1 MTTTHLVCFT
11 LFRLV
16 LPLCLA
22 TFVAVRQ
29 NGLSLVYLLL
39 LLCLPLIPVP
49 THATMKGHTGRYLQA
64 FLVLSLLNVIAQVA
78 FQVLLLAMPP
88 YAFFLHNCEWLEVL
102 LRALGFVRFD
112 DIALP
117 DVARIVGPDIGA
129 LITSIVMLM
138 VCKNMCE
145 QPEPTQPDVVE
156 QQSNKSLSHIF
167 TSLGKFF
174 VLGSLCLAGSIRP
187 SLPGAVY
194 FVCFLGGATA
204 WACRNPLT
212 KGFAHMMQG
221 CAAFCLLHVLALFTY
236 QVEWFQEIDGLGPTN
251 LTARLLGLT
260 PLTMTS
266 CEEPR
271 HVMLVDA
278 EWATF
283 VNPLVLLWLYFLL
296 VHESKQLLDPA
307 EVSVGLRK
315 EVSNGPL
322 SLGSSK
328 QNSLLRR
335 QGSSSLNN
343 KRQTSRRRTL
353 RWKGP
358 NALANQRRLMRGQ
371 QPTNYETV
379 TDQQAVNGA
388 SQEGSAVN
396 LQDSTVEDALEEQE
410 ETSIFELLVDSVMGL
425 LNLIIRS
432 SYIATNIIMMAW
444 SIAYH
449 SWLTFVLLLWASI
462 LWITPNQRRAMLRCS
477 PALAIYAQLLLI
489 AQYIYSLDLTNEEL
503 PETVDWVN
511 LKQIGLIKPEYLPLK
526 PLSVKSSFTLMFW
539 VTLRQY
545 MQERYEA
552 KHSSALVGGIAEPF
566 NITVTTTASG
576 LTSELTEQT
585 EGHQAAR
592 QSLMSKLGAWV
603 QSFLTKFW
611 IWVVAIMLF
620 VIGLGS
626 GQVVLYRIVYMALF
640 LIFVLTFQFSY
651 RIWRVMMY
659 GFWLTVIVYS
669 MLVLVM
675 IYTYQFDNFPE
686 YWYNY
691 TGIPHELQHD
701 IGLEIYDTGSLFVR
715 LLTPTFFVIITVIQ
729 LHYFH
734 KDFLAISDIRYR
746 VLSDNDPESGLNSLT
761 TTIPPSGAVVKSGKQ
776 ISEKLALDE
785 PITPKDLSYEAI
797 RKMSTAQFARLAN
810 KTKTLAFEL
819 QELLWR
825 LLELHMVKI
834 TLISVM
840 LMAVNDVCG
849 AHAILVVLIVAAM
862 PLGTRMQRALLH
874 VCSGLVCL
882 LILTQMTYQIKY
894 INHSYWDVNCTD
906 LPNFNVTNTT
916 VPMNDAEWLGVKKS
930 SDLPE
935 LLKGYI
941 GLVLVFT
948 FQAVVRTRQQYQ
960 RRSTMSADPPSSP
973 TSRDTSST
981 AFTPIPVLFNGVT
994 RANAD
999 EGIITCIKYL
1009 LNYGFYKFG
1018 VEICLMTLVIL
1029 IGTRLDMYSII
1040 YSIWLAFL
1048 FKRPRLKL
1056 SLVWRWLIIFVCVLT
1071 PLQYFLCVGLPPGL
1085 CIDWPWDKSE
1095 TLRRLQIWLFM
1106 SDYVH
1111 PPECQKLICDFVVLL
1126 LICRQQ
1132 IVFRVE
1138 KAADSTTFA
1147 GGSNAEVFD
1156 QLDDLQDNPVPD
1168 FITYTK
1174 SWLDNIKRGVLRHFY
1189 WFTLIMVLV
1198 TGVNRNNLFSLG
1210 YLVGAFFFLHHGN
1223 DLYLLP
1229 VRKILYWWNI
1239 LLSYNVAVIGLKA
1252 FTQMLGCLFVGE
1264 LQTHTCWLVQLLSIT
1279 CLSKFGSE
1287 SQRASVTDSGECT
1300 VSSDQTGLVWDGV
1313 CFGFLLMQRRL
1324 FSSFYFARIVDEA
1337 KAQTIL
1343 ASRGAE
1349 LIEQLRRKRVAA
1361 QKEEE
1366 QRVLDKIRTKMERI
1380 KENQRKMQGENFR
1393 EPQSHQRD
1401 KMHQGKIKRRP
1412 SRKVKAIRSGDYY
1425 MFEDFDDD
1433 LLDLSLDP
1441 ARATVEDV
1449 DEEGDESKVTVSK
1462 YPVYPYVLIASP
1474 YLHCNRCR
1482 IRKLPSSSHTSSLRP
1497 QLLSTALKTDIETA
1511 ADQALVANLQDSP
1524 IPMADEPTPKP
1535 RRRKRSTVSY
1545 LSGKS
1550 ELAQPSTSVSARSS
1564 FQSSRIPPLN
1574 EDEEPGSPSPP
1585 PPPPGGSGGAAGQA
1599 GGADSASKEDSW
1611 ASKLWVYMKF
1621 LWALLQSGVVS
1632 ATKKLN
1638 KLSRDYRYVAQ
1649 CLAAET
1655 LSLKEQ
1661 GDYRLG
1667 TRVGQGMWRPLA
1679 VTLPEKVEGSA
1690 AGLEIR
1696 IVGAS
1701 DEATLNVD
1709 QGEIQQQAI
1718 NADQRSEEKIPI
1730 PTIKIWAASLERG
1743 LDSDRADSP
1752 ISISDIDGRGTAFQK
1767 DGEPISLTTGLFHAL
1782 WFAVLAHS
1790 ELVCYGMVF
1799 LHQVKSASILSLPL
1813 PLMVFL
1819 WGSLSVPRPSK
1830 FFWVTIIGYTEMVVI
1845 AKYLCQFEYL
1855 PWNQQAIPYNQ
1866 PFWGPRITGVER
1878 KEMYALFD
1886 LMLLLVVF
1894 FHRFM
1899 LKSLGLW
1906 GDCDES
1912 KLYDIGEPTVDTAS
1926 SPTVRTKSPEPS
1938 DKSSSKENDEDIS
1951 EMSSAPIEGCGTA
1964 LTNKVKQTAANLP
1977 APLIQVPSRL
1987 FSSISSFF
1995 STLLEPSS
2003 RVTADVYAFMFMCDF
2018 FNFMVVIFGFA
2029 SFGTQQGDGGVSAYL
2044 EENKVPVA
2052 FLVML
2057 ILQFALMVVD
2067 RALFLRKFILGKIM
2081 FQVGLVFGVH
2091 LWMFFLLPGLTE
2103 RPFSGALPPQIWY
2116 LVKCLYLLLSAYQ
2129 IRCGYPTRILGNF
2142 LCKKYNYLNMFL
2154 FKGFM
2159 AVPFLFELRT
2169 LMDWMWTKTS
2179 MTLGEWIKMED
2190 IFAHIFQLKCQRRA
2204 EAAYPRPPGEEQ
2216 RPLIKYVVGG
2226 CSLLV
2231 VIFIIWFPMV
2241 LFALGNTVGQP
2252 NLPYDVSVELT
2263 IGPYQPVFRTSAQ
2276 NSSLIPFS
2284 EGNWEALSNVY
2295 KRDRAAQTFLSNY
2308 DWSDVQ
2314 VAKIDNFSMSVWTI
2328 SEQAQKKMMAYVLSD
2343 EPLLVKFSWMVS
2355 RHSDNPSTVPV
2366 VTETQTNFLMATLP
2380 NGERNP
2386 ERLTL
2391 ANMLNDSYNGSLL
2404 KPLRLQNL
2412 FPKFIKVSN
2421 RGKATVVTQLMK
2433 KRESTE
2439 ETFRDLLLT
2448 LDRDDENREHWW
2460 EVGESCTDE
2469 EYKDLLSH
2477 LPLNDRCKS
2486 LQMYT
2491 FNDKAFPAG
2500 LSFFSGGGIIGLYTT
2515 LVLVASKFMRGF
2527 FSGVC
2532 FTIMFDDL
2540 PDVDRILQLC
2550 LDIYLVRESGEL
2562 SLEEA
2567 LAAKLIFL
2575 FRSPSTLI
2583 KWSRPREEEDGS
2595 EASSDEDLR
2604 SRQGSRQQ
2612 AIMQ

>member
-1 MTTTHLVCFT
+1 MTTSQLVCFA
-11 LFRLV
+11 LFRLF

-22 TFVAVRQ
+22 TFVSVRQ

-39 LLCLPLIPVP
+39 LLCLPLFPVP
-49 THATMKGHTGRYLQA
+49 THATMKGHTGRYLKA
-64 FLVLSLLNVIAQVA
+64 VIGLSLLNVIAQVA

-88 YAFFLHNCEWLEVL
+88 YAHFLTNCEWLEVL
-102 LRALGFVRFD
+102 LRALGLVRFD
-112 DIALP
+112 DISFP
-117 DVARIVGPDIGA
+117 DAARLIGPDLVA
-129 LITSIVMLM
+129 LVVSIVVLA
-138 VCKNMCE
+138 VCKGMCK
-145 QPEPTQPDVVE
+145 QPDPPPVLNEE
-156 QQSNKSLSHIF
+156 QQSSKNLVHIL
-167 TSLGKFF
+167 TSLGKF
-174 VLGSLCLAGSIRP
+174 VALGSLCVAGSMRP

-204 WACRNPLT
+204 WACRSPLQR
-212 KGFAHMMQG
+212 GFAFMMRG
-221 CAAFCLLHVLALFTY
+221 CVFLVVLHVLTLFTY
-236 QVEWFQEIDGLGPTN
+236 QVEWFQQIDGLGPSN

-260 PLTMTS
+260 PWTSSS

-271 HVMLVDA
+271 HVHIIDS

-283 VNPLVLLWLYFLL
+283 VNPLVLIWLYYILIY
-296 VHESKQLLDPA
+296 ESKMILDPA
-307 EVSVGLRK
+307 EVEVGLRK
-315 EVSNGPL
+315 EMSNGPL

-335 QGSSSLNN
+335 QGSNSLNH

-358 NALANQRRLMRGQ
+358 NALANQRRLMKGQ
-371 QPTNYETV
+371 TPSNYE
-379 TDQQAVNGA
+379 AVSSEGPNAANGT

-410 ETSIFELLVDSVMGL
+410 ETSVFEILLDAVLSL
-425 LNLIIRS
+425 LNMIIRS

-449 SWLTFVLLLWASI
+449 SWLTFVLLLWASL

-477 PALAIYAQLLLI
+477 PALAVYAQLLLI

-503 PETVDWVN
+503 PEAVDWVN
-511 LKQIGLIKPEYLPLK
+511 LRQIGLIKPDTLPVK
-526 PLSVKSSFTLMFW
+526 PLVVKSLFTLMFW

-552 KHSSALVGGIAEPF
+552 KHSSALVGGVAEPF

-576 LTSELTEQT
+576 LTSGLQSNELAEPAESQ
-585 EGHQAAR
+585 QAGGKSQMMNR
-592 QSLMSKLGAWV
+592 VGSWV
-603 QSFLTKFW
+603 QGFLTKFW

-640 LIFVLTFQFSY
+640 LIFVLTFQLSY
-651 RIWRVMMY
+651 RIWRSMMY

-675 IYTYQFDNFPE
+675 IYTYQFDNFPA

-691 TGIPHELQHD
+691 TGIPDELQHD

-746 VLSDNDPESGLNSLT
+746 VLTDNDPESGLNSLT
-761 TTIPPSGAVVKSGKQ
+761 TPVQPTGPLTKPK
-776 ISEKLALDE
+776 KLPLEE

-797 RKMSTAQFARLAN
+797 RKMSTAQLAKLAN
-810 KTKTLAFEL
+810 QTKNLAYEL

-862 PLGTRMQRALLH
+862 PLGTSLQRALLH

-894 INHSYWDVNCTD
+894 INHSYWDVNCTN
-906 LPNFNVTNTT
+906 LPLWNSSSANESFH
-916 VPMNDAEWLGVKKS
+916 MNDAEWLGLKKS
-930 SDLPE
+930 SSLPE

-960 RRSTMSADPPSSP
+960 RRSTMSSDPPSSP

-981 AFTPIPVLFNGVT
+981 TFTPIPVLFGGVS

-999 EGIITCIKYL
+999 DGLLPCAKYL

-1018 VEICLMTLVIL
+1018 VEVSLIMIVIL
-1029 IGTRLDMYSII
+1029 IGTRLDMYSIV
-1040 YSIWLAFL
+1040 YSVWLAFL
-1048 FKRPRLKL
+1048 FKRQRTKL
-1056 SLVWRWLIIFVCVLT
+1056 SLVWKWFILFVCVLT
-1071 PLQYFLCVGLPPGL
+1071 PLQYLLCVGLPPGL
-1085 CIDWPWDKSE
+1085 CIDWPWDNSE

-1111 PPECQKLICDFVVLL
+1111 PPECQKLICDFVVLM

-1138 KAADSTTFA
+1138 RSSDSSTFI

-1156 QLDDLQDNPVPD
+1156 QLDDLEDNPVPD

-1174 SWLDNIKRGVLRHFY
+1174 SLLDNMKRGVLRHSY
-1189 WFTLIMVLV
+1189 WFTLIIVLV
-1198 TGVNRNNLFSLG
+1198 TGVNRNNIFSLG
-1210 YLVGAFFFLHHGN
+1210 YLLGAFIFLHFGN
-1223 DLYLLP
+1223 DIYLFP
-1229 VRKILYWWNI
+1229 VRRILYFWNI

-1252 FTQMLGCLFVGE
+1252 VTQMLGCLFVQE
-1264 LQTHTCWLVQLLSIT
+1264 LQTHACWFVQLLSIT

-1287 SQRASVTDSGECT
+1287 TSRANVRDTGECT
-1300 VSSDQTGLVWDGV
+1300 VSADQTGLVWDGV
-1313 CFGFLLMQRRL
+1313 CFCFLLLQRRL
-1324 FSSFYFARIVDEA
+1324 FSSYYFARIVDEA

-1349 LIEQLRRKRVAA
+1349 LIEQLRKKRVAA

-1380 KENQRKMQGENFR
+1380 KENQRKMQGENYR

-1401 KMHQGKIKRRP
+1401 VFKPGVLQRRQ
-1412 SRKVKAIRSGDYY
+1412 SKKVKAIRSGDYY

-1449 DEEGDESKVTVSK
+1449 DDEEDENKVTVSK

-1474 YLHCNRCR
+1474 YLHCNRFR

-1524 IPMADEPTPKP
+1524 IPMADEPTPMP
-1535 RRRKRSTVSY
+1535 RRRKKSSVSY
-1545 LSGKS
+1545 LSGRS
-1550 ELAQPSTSVSARSS
+1550 ELGQPSTSVSARSS
-1564 FQSSRIPPLN
+1564 FQSTRIPPLN
-1574 EDEEPGSPSPP
+1574 EDDEPASPSPP
-1585 PPPPGGSGGAAGQA
+1585 PPPPGGSGGAT
-1599 GGADSASKEDSW
+1599 ADGEDAKIKEDSW
-1611 ASKLWVYMKF
+1611 ASKLFVYMKF
-1621 LWALLQSGVVS
+1621 VWALLQSGVVS
-1632 ATKKLN
+1632 ATKRLN

-1649 CLAAET
+1649 CLEAET
-1655 LSLKEQ
+1655 LSLKEK
-1661 GDYRLG
+1661 GDYRIG
-1667 TRVGQGMWRPLA
+1667 TRVDRGMWRPLPS
-1679 VTLPEKVEGSA
+1679 VLPEKVEGS

-1709 QGEIQQQAI
+1709 HDGNAQQEAVC
-1718 NADQRSEEKIPI
+1718 ADPSSEEKIVI

-1767 DGEPISLTTGLFHAL
+1767 DGEPTSLTTALFHAL

-1830 FFWVTIIGYTEMVVI
+1830 VFWVTIIGYTELVVV

-1866 PFWGPRITGVER
+1866 PFWTPRIIGVER
-1878 KEMYALFD
+1878 KEVYALYD

-1906 GDCDES
+1906 GDCDDTKSVETQAES
-1912 KLYDIGEPTVDTAS
+1912 CS
-1926 SPTVRTKSPEPS
+1926 SPATEIAKSPEPS
-1938 DKSSSKENDEDIS
+1938 LKSTSVREEETS
-1951 EMSSAPIEGCGTA
+1951 EISSAPAEGCGTA
-1964 LTNKVKQTAANLP
+1964 VTNRVIKTAANLP
-1977 APLIQVPSRL
+1977 APLKQAPKKL
-1987 FSSISSFF
+1987 FSSIMQFF
-1995 STLLEPSS
+1995 ATLLEPSS

-2276 NSSLIPFS
+2276 NSSLVPFS
-2284 EGNWEALSNVY
+2284 ESNWEAMSNVY

-2328 SEQAQKKMMAYVLSD
+2328 SEQAQKKMMALVLSD
-2343 EPLLVKFSWMVS
+2343 EPLLVKFLWTVS
-2355 RHSDNPSTVPV
+2355 RHSDNPAVVPI
-2366 VTETQTNFLMATLP
+2366 VTETQTNFLASTLP

-2391 ANMLNDSYNGSLL
+2391 ANMLNDTFNGTIR
-2404 KPLRLQNL
+2404 PLRLQNL
-2412 FPKFIKVSN
+2412 FPKFVKVSN

-2433 KRESTE
+2433 QKDSAE
-2439 ETFRDLLLT
+2439 EAYRDLLLT
-2448 LDRDDENREHWW
+2448 LDRDEENREHWW
-2460 EVGESCTDE
+2460 EVGESCTDN
-2469 EYKDLLSH
+2469 EYRDTLSH
-2477 LPLNDRCKS
+2477 LPLNDRCRS

-2583 KWSRPREEEDGS
+2583 KWSRPREEEEGS
-2595 EASSDEDLR
+2595 EASSDEDVR

-2612 AIMQ
+2612 AIMH

>member
-1 MTTTHLVCFT
+1 MTTSQLVCFA
-11 LFRLV
+11 LFRLF

-22 TFVAVRQ
+22 TFVSVRQ

-39 LLCLPLIPVP
+39 LLCLPLFPVP
-49 THATMKGHTGRYLQA
+49 THATMKGHTGRYLKA
-64 FLVLSLLNVIAQVA
+64 VIGLSLLNVIAQVA

-88 YAFFLHNCEWLEVL
+88 YAHFLTNCEWLEVL
-102 LRALGFVRFD
+102 LRALGLVRFD
-112 DIALP
+112 DISFP
-117 DVARIVGPDIGA
+117 DAARLIGPDLTA
-129 LITSIVMLM
+129 LVVSIVVLA
-138 VCKNMCE
+138 VCKGMCNR
-145 QPEPTQPDVVE
+145 PDPPPVLNEE
-156 QQSNKSLSHIF
+156 QQSSRNLVHIL
-167 TSLGKFF
+167 TSLGKF
-174 VLGSLCLAGSIRP
+174 VALGSLCVAGSMRP

-204 WACRNPLT
+204 WACRSPLQR
-212 KGFAHMMQG
+212 GFAFMMRG
-221 CAAFCLLHVLALFTY
+221 CVFLVVLHVLTLFTY
-236 QVEWFQEIDGLGPTN
+236 QVEWFQQIDGLGPSN

-260 PLTMTS
+260 PWTSSS

-271 HVMLVDA
+271 HVHIIDS

-283 VNPLVLLWLYFLL
+283 VNPLVLIWLYYILIY
-296 VHESKQLLDPA
+296 ESKMILDPA
-307 EVSVGLRK
+307 VISM
-315 EVSNGPL
+315 PPA
-322 SLGSSK
+322 
-328 QNSLLRR
+328 
-335 QGSSSLNN
+335 SLNN
-343 KRQTSRRRTL
+343 CMEDPITDETPLMKGQNPSNYEAVSSE
-353 RWKGP
+353 GP
-358 NALANQRRLMRGQ
+358 NAANG
-371 QPTNYETV
+371 T
-379 TDQQAVNGA
+379 

-396 LQDSTVEDALEEQE
+396 LQDSTGSRIWCPDDIALKPIKNNESQLLSQGERFEDALEEQE
-410 ETSIFELLVDSVMGL
+410 ETSVFEILLDAVLGL
-425 LNLIIRS
+425 LNMIIRS

-449 SWLTFVLLLWASI
+449 SWLTFVLLLWASL

-477 PALAIYAQLLLI
+477 PALAVYAQLLLI

-503 PETVDWVN
+503 PEAVDWVN
-511 LKQIGLIKPEYLPLK
+511 LRQIGLIKPDTLPVK
-526 PLSVKSSFTLMFW
+526 PLVVKSLFTLMFW

-545 MQERYEA
+545 MQERHEA
-552 KHSSALVGGIAEPF
+552 KHSSALVGGVAEPF

-576 LTSELTEQT
+576 LTSELAEPAVSQ
-585 EGHQAAR
+585 QAGGKSQMMNR
-592 QSLMSKLGAWV
+592 VGAWV
-603 QSFLTKFW
+603 QGFLTKFW

-640 LIFVLTFQFSY
+640 LIFVLTFQLSY
-651 RIWRVMMY
+651 RIWRSMMY

-675 IYTYQFDNFPE
+675 IYTYQFDNFPA

-691 TGIPHELQHD
+691 TGIPDELQHD

-746 VLSDNDPESGLNSLT
+746 VLTDNDPESGLNSLT
-761 TTIPPSGAVVKSGKQ
+761 TPVQPTGPPTKPK
-776 ISEKLALDE
+776 KLPLEE

-797 RKMSTAQFARLAN
+797 RKMSTAQLAKLAN
-810 KTKTLAFEL
+810 QTKNLAFEL

-862 PLGTRMQRALLH
+862 PLGTSLQRALLH

-894 INHSYWDVNCTD
+894 INHSYWDVNCTN
-906 LPNFNVTNTT
+906 LPLWNSSTANESFH
-916 VPMNDAEWLGVKKS
+916 MNDAEWLGLKKS
-930 SDLPE
+930 SSLPE

-960 RRSTMSADPPSSP
+960 RRSTMSSDPPSSP

-981 AFTPIPVLFNGVT
+981 TFTPIPVLFGGVS

-999 EGIITCIKYL
+999 DGLLPCAKYL

-1018 VEICLMTLVIL
+1018 VEVSLIMIVIL
-1029 IGTRLDMYSII
+1029 IGTRLDMYSIV
-1040 YSIWLAFL
+1040 YSVWLAFL
-1048 FKRPRLKL
+1048 FKRQRTKL
-1056 SLVWRWLIIFVCVLT
+1056 SLVWKWFILFVCVLT
-1071 PLQYFLCVGLPPGL
+1071 PLQYLLCVGLPPGL
-1085 CIDWPWDKSE
+1085 CIDWPWDNSE

-1111 PPECQKLICDFVVLL
+1111 PPECQKLICDFVVLM

-1138 KAADSTTFA
+1138 RSSDSSTFI

-1156 QLDDLQDNPVPD
+1156 QLDDLEDNPVPD

-1174 SWLDNIKRGVLRHFY
+1174 SLLDNMKRGVLRHSY
-1189 WFTLIMVLV
+1189 WFTLIIVLV
-1198 TGVNRNNLFSLG
+1198 TGVNRNNIFSLG
-1210 YLVGAFFFLHHGN
+1210 YLLGAFIFLHFGN
-1223 DLYLLP
+1223 DIYLFP
-1229 VRKILYWWNI
+1229 VRRILYFWNI

-1252 FTQMLGCLFVGE
+1252 VTQMLGCLFVQE
-1264 LQTHTCWLVQLLSIT
+1264 LQTHACCETS
-1279 CLSKFGSE
+1279 
-1287 SQRASVTDSGECT
+1287 RANVRDTGECT
-1300 VSSDQTGLVWDGV
+1300 VSADQTGLVWDGV
-1313 CFGFLLMQRRL
+1313 CFCFLLMQRRL
-1324 FSSFYFARIVDEA
+1324 FSSYYFARIVDEA

-1349 LIEQLRRKRVAA
+1349 LIEQLRKKRVAA

-1380 KENQRKMQGENFR
+1380 KENQRKMQGENYR
-1393 EPQSHQRD
+1393 EPQSHQR
-1401 KMHQGKIKRRP
+1401 
-1412 SRKVKAIRSGDYY
+1412 AIRSGDYY

-1449 DEEGDESKVTVSK
+1449 DDEEDENKVTVSK
-1462 YPVYPYVLIASP
+1462 
-1474 YLHCNRCR
+1474 
-1482 IRKLPSSSHTSSLRP
+1482 
-1497 QLLSTALKTDIETA
+1497 LLSTALKTDIETA

-1524 IPMADEPTPKP
+1524 IPMADEPTPMP
-1535 RRRKRSTVSY
+1535 RRRKKSSVSY
-1545 LSGKS
+1545 LSGRS
-1550 ELAQPSTSVSARSS
+1550 ELGQPSTSVSARSS
-1564 FQSSRIPPLN
+1564 FQSTRIPPLN
-1574 EDEEPGSPSPP
+1574 EDDEPASPSPP
-1585 PPPPGGSGGAAGQA
+1585 PPPPGGSGGAT
-1599 GGADSASKEDSW
+1599 ADGEDAKIKEESW
-1611 ASKLWVYMKF
+1611 ASKLFVYMKF
-1621 LWALLQSGVVS
+1621 VWALLQSGVVS
-1632 ATKKLN
+1632 ATKRLN

-1649 CLAAET
+1649 CLEAET
-1655 LSLKEQ
+1655 LSLKEK
-1661 GDYRLG
+1661 GDYRIG
-1667 TRVGQGMWRPLA
+1667 TRVDRGMWRPLPS
-1679 VTLPEKVEGSA
+1679 VLPEKVEG
-1690 AGLEIR
+1690 
-1696 IVGAS
+1696 
-1701 DEATLNVD
+1701 
-1709 QGEIQQQAI
+1709 
-1718 NADQRSEEKIPI
+1718 
-1730 PTIKIWAASLERG
+1730 
-1743 LDSDRADSP
+1743 P

-1767 DGEPISLTTGLFHAL
+1767 DGEPTSLTTALFHAL

-1830 FFWVTIIGYTEMVVI
+1830 VFWVTIIGYTELVVV

-1866 PFWGPRITGVER
+1866 PFWTPRIIGVER
-1878 KEMYALFD
+1878 KEVYALYD

-1906 GDCDES
+1906 GDCDDTKSVETQAES
-1912 KLYDIGEPTVDTAS
+1912 CS
-1926 SPTVRTKSPEPS
+1926 SPATEIAKSPEPS
-1938 DKSSSKENDEDIS
+1938 LKSTSVREEETS
-1951 EMSSAPIEGCGTA
+1951 EISSAPAEGCGTA
-1964 LTNKVKQTAANLP
+1964 VTNRVIKTAANLP
-1977 APLIQVPSRL
+1977 APLKQAPKKL
-1987 FSSISSFF
+1987 FSSIMQFF
-1995 STLLEPSS
+1995 ATLLEPSS

-2276 NSSLIPFS
+2276 NSSLVPFS
-2284 EGNWEALSNVY
+2284 ESNWEAMSNVY

-2328 SEQAQKKMMAYVLSD
+2328 SEQAQKKMMALVLSD
-2343 EPLLVKFSWMVS
+2343 EPLLVKFLWTVS
-2355 RHSDNPSTVPV
+2355 RHSDNPAVVPI
-2366 VTETQTNFLMATLP
+2366 VTETQTNFLASTLP

-2391 ANMLNDSYNGSLL
+2391 ANMLNDTFNGTIR
-2404 KPLRLQNL
+2404 PLRLQNL
-2412 FPKFIKVSN
+2412 FPKFVKVSN

-2433 KRESTE
+2433 QKDSAE
-2439 ETFRDLLLT
+2439 EAYRDLLLT
-2448 LDRDDENREHWW
+2448 LDRDEENREHWW
-2460 EVGESCTDE
+2460 EVGESCTDD
-2469 EYKDLLSH
+2469 EYKDTLSH
-2477 LPLNDRCKS
+2477 LPLNDRCRS

-2583 KWSRPREEEDGS
+2583 KWSRPREEEEGS
-2595 EASSDEDLR
+2595 EASSDEDVR

-2612 AIMQ
+2612 AIMH